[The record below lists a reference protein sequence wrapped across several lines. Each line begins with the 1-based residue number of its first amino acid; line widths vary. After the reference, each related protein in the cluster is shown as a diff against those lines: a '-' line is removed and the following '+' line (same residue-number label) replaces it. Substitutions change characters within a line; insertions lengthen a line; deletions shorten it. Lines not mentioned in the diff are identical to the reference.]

1 MKARHLITLAVAA
14 LAAAVVTAAALA
26 DDGPAKQRMPR
37 YDFTGHL
44 LATPT
49 AGGQLSIAVDTGSR
63 NALRAMLGQSDDQSF
78 SVGPDTEFLKWSKGV
93 PTIVQETDLAA
104 GDVVNIHVRAAAG
117 STLAQIETQ
126 PAGLVGDVG
135 PNPQKPDQPLYL
147 FRGKLDSVSS
157 STVTIDVAGG
167 DRRALRLM
175 IGQSATQSFAYDSG
189 TIFLLWQGKVPTVI
203 SPDQLKAGD
212 TITVRVRAKAKSSL
226 QDVESTPAAHVGDHE
241 PASK

>member
-1 MKARHLITLAVAA
+1 MKARHIITLALAALVAA
-14 LAAAVVTAAALA
+14 IATAAALA
-26 DDGPAKQRMPR
+26 DDGPAKQRLPR

-44 LATPT
+44 LSAPA
-49 AGGQLSIAVDTGSR
+49 AGGQLSIAVDSGSR

-78 SVGPDTEFLKWSKGV
+78 SVGPNTEFLKWSNGV
-93 PTIVQETDLAA
+93 PTVVQETDLAA
-104 GDVVNIHVRAAAG
+104 GDVGNIHVRAAAG
-117 STLAQIETQ
+117 STLAEIEAQ

-135 PNPQKPDQPLYL
+135 PNPQRPDKPLYL
-147 FRGKLDSVSS
+147 FRGTFDSASS
-157 STVTIDVAGG
+157 SSVTIDVKGG

-203 SPDQLKAGD
+203 SADQLKAGD
-212 TITVRVRAKAKSSL
+212 RITIRVRAKAKSSL

-241 PASK
+241 PAR